1 MTCDGPVAKVQ
12 QDRLEYQDAATLHL
26 VPASPMTNV
35 ALGAFLRSR
44 RERLSPEALGLAASG
59 RRRTPG
65 LRRDEVAELA
75 GISVEWLTKL
85 EQGRAVAP
93 PLATADALARALLLS
108 EVDRAHL
115 RRLAGGRTAPF
126 ARERVP
132 SGLRALL
139 AGMAEPAYVT
149 GRRWDLL
156 AWNAAAARLFDFGA
170 LPPERRNI
178 LHFVLTDSAAK
189 TLFGTGW
196 ATEARRLTAL
206 FRATFDLFADDPAF
220 VDLVA
225 QVTAGCDPFKD
236 WWSDHDVRAPVSGT
250 KTLHRPDGPHRY
262 RYASFQCND
271 DPALKLAMY
280 TPC

>member
-1 MTCDGPVAKVQ
+1 
-12 QDRLEYQDAATLHL
+12 
-26 VPASPMTNV
+26 MTNV

-44 RERLSPEALGLAASG
+44 RERLSLGALGLAAPG

-93 PLATADALARALLLS
+93 PRSTVDALARALRLS

-115 RRLAGGRTAPF
+115 RRLADGRGEPF

-132 SGLRALL
+132 SALSALL
-139 AGMAEPAYVT
+139 AGMAEPAYLT

-156 AWNAAAARLFDFGA
+156 AWNASAARLFDFGA
-170 LPPERRNI
+170 LPPEGRNF
-178 LHFVLTDSAAK
+178 LHFVLTDPAAK
-189 TLFGTGW
+189 ALFGGGW

-225 QVTAGCDPFKD
+225 EVRTGCAPFDD
-236 WWSDHDVRAPVSGT
+236 WWSDHDVRPPVSGT
-250 KTLHRPDGPHRY
+250 KTLHGSGGPRRC

-271 DPALKLAMY
+271 DPALKLAVY
-280 TPC
+280 TPF

>member
-1 MTCDGPVAKVQ
+1 MSN
-12 QDRLEYQDAATLHL
+12 L
-26 VPASPMTNV
+26 

-44 RERLSPEALGLAASG
+44 RERLSPEALGLAATG

-93 PLATADALARALLLS
+93 PRATADALARALRLG

-115 RRLAGGRTAPF
+115 RRLAGGRAEPF

-132 SGLRALL
+132 AGLGALV
-139 AGMAEPAYVT
+139 AGMAEPAYLT

-156 AWNAAAARLFDFGA
+156 AWNTAAARLFDFGA

-178 LHFVLTDSAAK
+178 LHFVLTDPAAR
-189 TLFGTGW
+189 TLFGGGW

-206 FRATFDLFADDPAF
+206 FRATFDLFANDPAF

-225 QVTAGCDPFKD
+225 RVAGGCAPFND

-250 KTLHRPDGPHRY
+250 KTLHGPDGPRRY

-271 DPALKLAMY
+271 DAALKLAVY
-280 TPC
+280 SQS